1 MKKKQKVVARKK
13 TSGNKTKERFHEII
27 ELGKKKKHLSWN
39 DINEMLPT
47 DITNQGDILE
57 LFNKLEYWNI
67 DIDEEEPFPIEKE
80 EEKKLDLG
88 EARNPLRSYL
98 KCAGTY
104 SLLTH
109 EEEITIAKGI
119 ELYNNKLQKICK
131 QKNVSKKELQR
142 CERELLRYKELLINS
157 NLRLVINIAKRYNN
171 PKLTI
176 LDLIQEGN
184 IGLMKAVEK
193 FKYRT
198 GFKFSTY
205 ATWWIRQAI
214 TRAIADHS
222 AVIRTPVHMIEKQNK
237 MKKIEA
243 FILQSKN
250 DEPTEEEIAK
260 KMHLST
266 NKVKTIKRSMR
277 PDPVSLDMPV
287 GDEERTTI
295 GDFIE
300 DSKNLD
306 PLKYARHSLLRE
318 ELEKALETLDE
329 REEKILRL
337 RFGLDE
343 EGYPRTLEEV
353 GNAFQLTR
361 ERIRQIEAKA
371 ILKLKHSA
379 YSKKLKLFIDGV
391 FEGSA
396 SK

>member
-1 MKKKQKVVARKK
+1 MKSKKNASLESRKEEK
-13 TSGNKTKERFHEII
+13 FHEII
-27 ELGKKKKHLSWN
+27 ELGKKKKHLSW
-39 DINEMLPT
+39 DEINEILPT
-47 DITNQGDILE
+47 DLTDQDDILE
-57 LFNKLEYWNI
+57 LFDELEYWDI

-80 EEKKLDLG
+80 GEKKLDLG

-98 KCAGTY
+98 KSAGTY

-109 EEEITIAKGI
+109 EEEIEIAKGI
-119 ELYNNKLQKICK
+119 EESKSKLKKHSK
-131 QKNVSKKELQR
+131 QKKINRKEYEKY
-142 CERELLRYKELLINS
+142 ERELAQLKEKLVNS

-171 PKLTI
+171 PRLSI

-243 FILQSKN
+243 NIIQSKN

-260 KMHLST
+260 KMHLSID
-266 NKVKTIKRSMR
+266 KIRTIKRSMR
-277 PDPVSLDMPV
+277 PEPVSLDMPV

-300 DSKNLD
+300 DGKNPD
-306 PLKYARHSLLRE
+306 PLKHARHSLLRE
-318 ELEKALETLDE
+318 ELEKALRTLDE

-343 EGYPRTLEEV
+343 AGYQRTLEEV
-353 GNAFQLTR
+353 GNTFQLTR

-371 ILKLKHSA
+371 IQKLRHSA
-379 YSKKLKLFIDGV
+379 HSKKLKLFMDGV
-391 FEGSA
+391 FEGGIQ
-396 SK
+396 K

>member
-1 MKKKQKVVARKK
+1 MRQKNNA
-13 TSGNKTKERFHEII
+13 SGSRREEKFHDII
-27 ELGKKKKHLSWN
+27 ELGKKKKHLSWD
-39 DINEMLPT
+39 DINEMLSPEFT
-47 DITNQGDILE
+47 DHEDILE
-57 LFNKLEYWNI
+57 LFDELDYWNI
-67 DIDEEEPFPIEKE
+67 DIDEEEPFPIEQEKE
-80 EEKKLDLG
+80 SKLDLG

-98 KCAGTY
+98 KSAGNY

-109 EEEITIAKGI
+109 EEEVAIAKGI
-119 ELYNNKLQKICK
+119 EESKSKLQKLCK
-131 QKNVSKKELQR
+131 QNSSNEEIEKCKKELAQ
-142 CERELLRYKELLINS
+142 LKAKLINS

-171 PKLTI
+171 PKLSI

-222 AVIRTPVHMIEKQNK
+222 ALIRTPVHMIEKQNK

-243 FILQSKN
+243 YIMQSKN
-250 DEPTEEEIAK
+250 DEPTDEEIAK
-260 KMHLST
+260 KMNLSIS
-266 NKVKTIKRSMR
+266 KVKVIKRSMR
-277 PDPVSLDMPV
+277 PDPISLDMPV
-287 GDEERTTI
+287 GDEERTTV

-300 DSKNLD
+300 DSRN
-306 PLKYARHSLLRE
+306 PAPVRHARHALLRE
-318 ELEKALETLDE
+318 ELEKALKTLDE

-343 EGYPRTLEEV
+343 AGYPRTLEEV

-371 ILKLKHSA
+371 IQKLKNSA
-379 YSKKLKLFIDGV
+379 HSKKLKLFIDGI
-391 FEGSA
+391 FEGGV

>member
-1 MKKKQKVVARKK
+1 MKGKKSVV
-13 TSGNKTKERFHEII
+13 SENSKEEKFQEII
-27 ELGKKKKHLSWN
+27 ELGKKKKHLSWDDIN
-39 DINEMLPT
+39 DILPT
-47 DITNQGDILE
+47 DLTDQDDILA
-57 LFNKLEYWNI
+57 LFDELEYWDI
-67 DIDEEEPFPIEKE
+67 GIDEEEPFPVEKE
-80 EEKKLDLG
+80 LEKKLDLG

-98 KCAGTY
+98 KSAGTY

-109 EEEITIAKGI
+109 EEEVAIAKGI
-119 ELYNNKLQKICK
+119 EESKNKLQNLYK
-131 QKNVSKKELQR
+131 QTPASRKECERYEKELI
-142 CERELLRYKELLINS
+142 ELKKRLINS

-171 PKLTI
+171 PKLSI

-243 FILQSKN
+243 YIFQSKN
-250 DEPTEEEIAK
+250 DEPTDEEIAK
-260 KMHLST
+260 KMRLSI
-266 NKVKTIKRSMR
+266 NKVRTIKRSMR

-287 GDEERTTI
+287 GDEDKTTI

-300 DSKNLD
+300 DRKNPD
-306 PLKYARHSLLRE
+306 PLKHARHALLRE
-318 ELEKALETLDE
+318 ELEKALKTLDE

-353 GNAFQLTR
+353 GNAFKLTR

-371 ILKLKHSA
+371 IQKLKHSA

-396 SK
+396 SR